1 MGLDVVLAASYFAGC
16 AGILAHVADVL
27 TCYSARPEL
36 EQLFH
41 TPGDILDFRKASVMM
56 AEKTIWELAA
66 GHVLALI
73 FIPCGFAGTCLLYK
87 VLKPHY
93 RWLRWPLVLL
103 LFAFYVAGALMHCS
117 FTFVGLLASAPAR
130 GHVVPEGLSA
140 DFQPFFEIICRLV
153 GEIAMLPGCIFTFVL
168 LAAGATELP
177 RWTALLTPG
186 PLQLLVAAVAPHMA
200 LNIRMYM
207 LVTIY
212 NLSSGI
218 WHLTLAT
225 AYVLGNKRTPLKES

>member
-153 GEIAMLPGCIFTFVL
+153 GEIAMLPGAICRNHYMHGFLVVNPLNTFDIRVVVHGSAPARNATISFSRIHVL
-168 LAAGATELP
+168 SIGSL
-177 RWTALLTPG
+177 
-186 PLQLLVAAVAPHMA
+186 
-200 LNIRMYM
+200 
-207 LVTIY
+207 
-212 NLSSGI
+212 
-218 WHLTLAT
+218 
-225 AYVLGNKRTPLKES
+225 